1 MTATTEI
8 SETFACFGSTC
19 AVYVGGEADG
29 ADAEA
34 AVARVKE
41 RMLDWHGRF
50 TRFEPSSEL
59 SALNCD
65 PRATVPVSPAMRD
78 FIRAV
83 VAAAEHTAGL
93 VDATLLDEVQTAG
106 YGAELGAP
114 LPLPLALRLAP
125 PRRAAGAGAHWRS
138 RRITVDDERGTVTRP
153 PGVKFDSGGL
163 AKGLF
168 ADLLGQELACYGSFA
183 ISCGGD
189 LRVGGSSGALRA
201 VEVASPFDG
210 SVLHT
215 FSLAR
220 GGVATSGIGRRSWLD
235 GSGAPAH
242 HLLDPASGRPAY
254 TGVVQVTAL
263 ASSAVDA
270 EMRAKAALLS
280 GPEGAPA
287 WLPDGGAIVL
297 EDESCHVLTAAPA
310 LQGNPNV

>member
-1 MTATTEI
+1 MIATTET

-19 AVYVGGEADG
+19 AVYVSGEAG
-29 ADAEA
+29 GVDAPA
-34 AVARVKE
+34 AVARVKQ
-41 RMLDWHGRF
+41 RMLDWHDRF
-50 TRFEPSSEL
+50 TRFEPTSEL

-78 FIRAV
+78 FVRAV
-83 VAAAEHTAGL
+83 IVAAEQTAGL
-93 VDATLLDEVQTAG
+93 VDATLLEEVQRAG
-106 YGAELGAP
+106 YGAELGTP

-125 PRRAAGAGAHWRS
+125 PRRAASAGS
-138 RRITVDDERGTVTRP
+138 RGRLREITIDDARGTVTRP
-153 PGVKFDSGGL
+153 PGVRFDSGGL

-168 ADLLGQELACYGSFA
+168 ADLLGRELDRYDSFA
-183 ISCGGD
+183 ISCAGD
-189 LRVGGSSGALRA
+189 LRVGGRSGALRA
-201 VEVASPFDG
+201 VEVASPFDD

-235 GSGAPAH
+235 RSGAPAH

-254 TGVVQVTAL
+254 TGVVQATAL

-287 WLPDGGAIVL
+287 WLPEGGAIVL
-297 EDESCHVLTAAPA
+297 EDASCHVLAPA
-310 LQGNPNV
+310 LALEGKSNV